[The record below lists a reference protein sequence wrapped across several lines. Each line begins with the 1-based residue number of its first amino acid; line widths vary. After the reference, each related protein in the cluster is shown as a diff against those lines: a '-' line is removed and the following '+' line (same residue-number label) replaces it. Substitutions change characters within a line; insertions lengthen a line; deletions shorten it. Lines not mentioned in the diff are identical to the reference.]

1 MAENIARKT
10 SKKRIFLIIFVLL
23 VVILFFAFGK
33 TIINRVDVINKY
45 GGYLCE
51 EVYQTKYNLTYKE
64 PVSPTVKNGVTF
76 DMQPFNLHEV
86 KLDEGTGLGAW
97 ENESADFNILISE
110 ISTNDVLFLSYLQ
123 AWSTSELNDPFKE
136 FLDVND
142 ICNGA
147 DLHSASFRLSRSQV
161 GFFDY
166 LFAPNYKMLEL
177 IILSDVQHLNYN
189 GNTDE
194 PLYSADF
201 DGGSLRFITQ
211 AEKEDG
217 CTRYNT
223 FVYIIEDGAVI
234 GSFSLLITDKGNN
247 VTSLEDLARLF
258 ETMSCD
264 TSVEVEILS

>member
-1 MAENIARKT
+1 MAEIIARKI
-10 SKKRIFLIIFVLL
+10 SKKRILLIIFVVI

-33 TIINRVDVINKY
+33 TIINRVDIINEY

-76 DMQPFNLHEV
+76 DMEPFNLHEV
-86 KLDEGTGLGAW
+86 KLDEGTGLGVW
-97 ENESADFNILISE
+97 ENESADFHILISE
-110 ISTNDVLFLSYLQ
+110 ISTNDILFLSYSQ
-123 AWSTSELNDPFKE
+123 AWATGELNDPFKE

-147 DLHSASFRLSRSQV
+147 DLHSASLRFCRSQV
-161 GFFDY
+161 GFLEY
-166 LFAPNYKMLEL
+166 LFAPNYKMVEL
-177 IILSDVQHLNYN
+177 LVLSDVQHLNYN
-189 GNTDE
+189 DIDE

-201 DGGSLRFITQ
+201 DSGSLRFITQ
-211 AEKEDG
+211 VTKEDE

-223 FVYIIEDGAVI
+223 FVYIIEDDAVI

-247 VTSLEDLARLF
+247 VASLEDLARLF

-264 TSVEVEILS
+264 TSFEVEILS